1 MNLSKKLPIDL
12 KNKLPITYKIIESR
26 NLLIDNRVKAVF
38 ISGSRGSADSFTK
51 DCYLDIGRI
60 VDRESIQYKEREGDE
75 STRGIKKG

>member
-38 ISGSRGSADSFTK
+38 ISGSRGSADSFTN
-51 DCYLDIGRI
+51 DSDIDIGLI
-60 VDRESIQYKEREGDE
+60 LDRERVPYPEREGDE
-75 STRGIKKG
+75 ST